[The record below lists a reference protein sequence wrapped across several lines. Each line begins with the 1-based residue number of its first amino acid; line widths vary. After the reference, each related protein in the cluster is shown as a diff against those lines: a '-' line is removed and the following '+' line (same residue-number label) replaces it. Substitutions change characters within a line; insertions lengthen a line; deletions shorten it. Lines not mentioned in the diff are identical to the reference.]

1 MNTHLRDV
9 AAALLIAMTV
19 LSLSW
24 GQGTDMIRNGDF
36 ELDTNGD
43 GMADSWQ
50 FAGDSGVVVN
60 WARDAGFMGQFSQR
74 LQCTQFTSTTS
85 ASHVMLC
92 QLNTLQLEKGQWY
105 KISFAAREQGI
116 PGGGVQV
123 AISDTQVWQNCGLN
137 ESFRARLAW
146 QEFEFVFQA
155 TATISD
161 HVRLQFWY
169 TSTGTFWLDNV
180 RLEPSAPV
188 QQKYTEVLPPASGV
202 NLLRNS
208 SFECGAGG
216 WGSIADVPG
225 WAGSLNTLV
234 GSVDGTAGAFHG
246 SSFKIALTPETIPVF
261 YFDYFAL
268 YRAPVKAPLLA
279 NQGWITVEPGTAY
292 TLSAYLKANP
302 VNLVGVLSIRQ
313 AFRGSLRKQVTLSS
327 SWERY
332 SFTFRPQSS
341 QVFVALGP
349 DLEASQQEAGTMWID
364 AVQLEKGEQAT
375 DYRPRAVV
383 EIGVES
389 TQTGNVFQD
398 GSEPQMSMH
407 VFNSGRV
414 PQSVRLHLATTDF
427 DDATVHEDDLSIQV
441 GPSERT
447 TVPIRPGVMQKGFYR
462 LHIESPDV
470 EVALTRP
477 LRFALITPYPYSDSL
492 FGMNHA
498 YPWPHLLN
506 LSKQIGLGWFR
517 DWSLK
522 WHDVEP
528 QHGQFEFAEP
538 DHQIDRVLERGL
550 KVIGLLPFPS
560 ANWSS
565 SAGDNV
571 PPIRTNPENRQ
582 RAAYMPKDLNTF
594 ASYVRQTVQHYRG
607 RLSVW
612 EILNEPIYTD
622 YSLPHTL
629 GYQVTDYVPLL
640 KVAYQAVKEIDPGAL
655 VIGGIAG
662 GPTTYTQEFIDAGG
676 LRWVDALNLHIYP
689 GLTAPEAYEEP
700 LRQLQAKMQ
709 AINVGARHAS
719 PVPPIW
725 FTEGA
730 YYADDDKPFE
740 PYRDWLKPLDREV
753 EAAEWQVKFDTLLL
767 SYGVERIIYHSGT
780 IGSLND
786 EDLSGIFFEWVGTPR
801 KMLVTQSALANLF
814 APPVRPLGRL
824 ASPQDT
830 AAYGFESQGRTILV
844 AWAAEEAKP
853 ATISLA
859 GKGWRAVDLQGNRL
873 NVESVTLT
881 ERPVYFVTEALKPKM
896 LPWP

>member
-1 MNTHLRDV
+1 MNTHLKD
-9 AAALLIAMTV
+9 AAAVVLIAMTAS
-19 LSLSW
+19 SLCS

-50 FAGDSGVVVN
+50 FSGDKGVIVN
-60 WARDAGFMGQFSQR
+60 WARDAGFTGQFSQR
-74 LQCTQFTSTTS
+74 LQCTQFTSTSS
-85 ASHVMLC
+85 ASHAMLC

-105 KISFAAREQGI
+105 KISFAAKEQGI

-123 AISDTQVWQNCGLN
+123 AISDTQLWQNCGLD

-146 QEFEFVFQA
+146 REFEFVFQA
-155 TATISD
+155 TATITD

-180 RLEPSAPV
+180 RLEPSTPV
-188 QQKYTEVLPPASGV
+188 PQRYTEVLPQTSGV

-225 WAGSLNTLV
+225 WAGNLNTLV
-234 GSVDGTAGAFHG
+234 GSVDSTAGKFHG

-279 NQGWITVEPGTAY
+279 NQGWITVEPGAAY
-292 TLSAYLKANP
+292 TLSAYLKADP
-302 VNLVGVLSIRQ
+302 SDLIGVLSIRQ
-313 AFRGSLRKQVTLSS
+313 AFRGSLRKQVTLTS
-327 SWERY
+327 SWQRY

-349 DLEASQQEAGTMWID
+349 DLEASKREAGTVWID
-364 AVQLEKGEQAT
+364 TVQLEKGEQAT
-375 DYRPRAVV
+375 DYQPRAIV
-383 EIGVES
+383 EVGVES
-389 TQTGNVFQD
+389 AQMGNLFQD
-398 GSEPQMSMH
+398 GGAPQMSAH
-407 VFNSGRV
+407 VFNAGRV
-414 PQSVRLHLATTDF
+414 PQSMCLRLTTTDF
-427 DDATVHEDDLSIQV
+427 DDATVHEDDMTV
-441 GPSERT
+441 KVAPSEHV
-447 TVPIRPGVMQKGFYR
+447 TVPIRPGVAQNGFYR
-462 LHIESPDV
+462 LHVESPEA

-477 LRFALITPYPYSDSL
+477 LRFAIVTPYPHSDSL

-498 YPWPHLLN
+498 YPWPHLLD
-506 LSKQIGLGWFR
+506 LSKEIGLGWFR

-528 QHGQFEFAEP
+528 QQGQFAFAEP
-538 DHQIDRVLERGL
+538 DRQIDRVLERGL

-565 SAGDNV
+565 SAGDEV
-571 PPIRTNPENRQ
+571 KPIQASPENRQ
-582 RAAYMPKDLNTF
+582 RAAYMPRNLNDF
-594 ASYVRQTVQHYRG
+594 AAYVRQTVQHYRG
-607 RLSVW
+607 RINVW

-622 YSLPHTL
+622 YSLPRTY
-629 GYQVTDYVPLL
+629 GYQVADYVRLL
-640 KVAYQAVKEIDPGAL
+640 KVAYQAVKEVDPGAL

-662 GPTTYTQEFIDAGG
+662 GPTTYTQEFLDAGG
-676 LRWVDALNLHIYP
+676 LRWVDTLNLHIYP

-709 AINVGARHAS
+709 ATSVGARHAS
-719 PVPPIW
+719 PVRPIW

-730 YYADDDKPFE
+730 YYADDDKPSE
-740 PYRDWLKPLDREV
+740 PYHNWLKPLDGEV

-780 IGSLND
+780 IGSLNN
-786 EDLSGIFFEWVGTPR
+786 EDLAGIFFEWAGTPR
-801 KMLVTQSALANLF
+801 KMLVTQSTLANLLV
-814 APPVRPLGRL
+814 PPVRPLGRL
-824 ASPQDT
+824 ASPQGM
-830 AAYGFESQGRTILV
+830 AAYGFESQGRTTIV

-853 ATISLA
+853 ATVSTA
-859 GKGWRAVDLQGNRL
+859 GKGWQAVDVQGNRL
-873 NVESVTLT
+873 SAESVTVT
-881 ERPVYFVTEALKPKM
+881 ERPVYFVAEKSKPETPFEK
-896 LPWP
+896 

>member
-9 AAALLIAMTV
+9 AAAVLIAVTAF
-19 LSLSW
+19 SPCW
-24 GQGTDMIRNGDF
+24 GQGMDMIRNGDF

-50 FAGDSGVVVN
+50 FSGDKGVIVN
-60 WARDAGFMGQFSQR
+60 WARDAGFTGQFSQK
-74 LQCTQFTSTTS
+74 LQCTQFTSTSS
-85 ASHVMLC
+85 ASHAMLC
-92 QLNTLQLEKGQWY
+92 QLNTLRLEKGQWY
-105 KISFAAREQGI
+105 KITFAAKEQGI
-116 PGGGVQV
+116 PGGGVHV
-123 AISDTQVWQNCGLN
+123 AISDTQVWQNCGLD
-137 ESFRARLAW
+137 ESFRARPAW
-146 QEFEFVFQA
+146 REFEFVFQA

-225 WAGSLNTLV
+225 WAGNLNTRV
-234 GSVDGTAGAFHG
+234 GSIDTTAGKFHG

-261 YFDYFAL
+261 HFDYFAL
-268 YRAPVKAPLLA
+268 YRTPVKAPLLA
-279 NQGWITVEPGTAY
+279 NQGWITVEPDTAY
-292 TLSAYLKANP
+292 TLSAYLKAEP
-302 VNLVGVLSIRQ
+302 TGLVGVLSIRR
-313 AFRGSLRKQVTLSS
+313 AFRGNLRQQVTLSS
-327 SWERY
+327 SWQRY

-349 DLEASQQEAGTMWID
+349 DLEASKREVGTVWID
-364 AVQLEKGEQAT
+364 GVQLEKGEQAT
-375 DYRPRAVV
+375 DYQPRAVAEV
-383 EIGVES
+383 GVES
-389 TQTGNVFQD
+389 TQVGNLFQD
-398 GSEPQMSMH
+398 GGEPQMTASI
-407 VFNSGRV
+407 FNAGRV
-414 PQSVRLHLATTDF
+414 PQAVRLHLTTTDF
-427 DDATVHEDDLSIQV
+427 DDAPVHQDDLSV
-441 GPSERT
+441 NVAPSEHA
-447 TVPIRPGVMQKGFYR
+447 TVPLRPGVAQKGFYR
-462 LHIESPDV
+462 LRVESPDAD
-470 EVALTRP
+470 VALTRP
-477 LRFALITPYPYSDSL
+477 LRFAVVAPYQHSDSL

-498 YPWPHLLN
+498 YPWPHLLDP
-506 LSKQIGLGWFR
+506 SKQIGLGWFR

-528 QHGQFEFAEP
+528 QQGQFTFAEP
-538 DHQIDRVLERGL
+538 DRQIDRVLERGL

-565 SAGDNV
+565 SAGDDV
-571 PPIRTNPENRQ
+571 SPIRANPENRQ
-582 RAAYMPKDLNTF
+582 RAAYMPRDLNEF

-607 RLSVW
+607 RINVW

-622 YSLPHTL
+622 YSLPRTY
-629 GYQVTDYVPLL
+629 GYQVADYVRLL
-640 KVAYQAVKEIDPGAL
+640 KVAYQAVKEVDSAAP

-676 LRWVDALNLHIYP
+676 LRWIDALNLHIYP
-689 GLTAPEAYEEP
+689 GLTAPEAYEAP

-709 AINVGARHAS
+709 ATRLVR
-719 PVPPIW
+719 PIW

-740 PYRDWLKPLDREV
+740 PYRNWLKPLDGEV

-780 IGSLND
+780 IGSLNN
-786 EDLSGIFFEWVGTPR
+786 EDLAGIFFEWAGAPR
-801 KMLVTQSALANLF
+801 KMLVTRSALANLLV
-814 APPVRPLGRL
+814 PPVRPLGRL
-824 ASPQDT
+824 ASGPDT

-844 AWAAEEAKP
+844 VWAVEVGANNHSP
-853 ATISLA
+853 LQA
-859 GKGWRAVDLQGNRL
+859 GKGWKAVDLQGNQL

-881 ERPVYFVTEALKPKM
+881 ERPIYLVTERLKPET

>member
-1 MNTHLRDV
+1 MNTHLRD
-9 AAALLIAMTV
+9 AAVVVLIAMTAS
-19 LSLSW
+19 SLCS

-50 FAGDSGVVVN
+50 FSGDKGVIVN
-60 WARDAGFMGQFSQR
+60 WARDAGFTGQFSQR
-74 LQCTQFTSTTS
+74 LQCTQFTSTSS
-85 ASHVMLC
+85 ASHAMLC
-92 QLNTLQLEKGQWY
+92 QLNALQLEKGQWY

-123 AISDTQVWQNCGLN
+123 AISDTQLWQNCGLD

-146 QEFEFVFQA
+146 REFEFVLQA

-188 QQKYTEVLPPASGV
+188 PQRYTEVLPQTSGV

-225 WAGSLNTLV
+225 WAGNLNTLV
-234 GSVDGTAGAFHG
+234 GSVDTTVGRFHG

-268 YRAPVKAPLLA
+268 YRVPVKAPLLA
-279 NQGWITVEPGTAY
+279 SQGWITVEPGAAY
-292 TLSAYLKANP
+292 TLSAYLKAEP
-302 VNLVGVLSIRQ
+302 SDLIGVLSIRQ
-313 AFRGSLRKQVTLSS
+313 AFRGSLRKQVTLSD
-327 SWERY
+327 SWQRY

-349 DLEASQQEAGTMWID
+349 DLEASKREAGTVWID

-375 DYRPRAVV
+375 DYQPRAVV
-383 EIGVES
+383 EVGVES
-389 TQTGNVFQD
+389 AQMGNLFQD
-398 GSEPQMSMH
+398 SDAPQMSAH
-407 VFNSGRV
+407 VFNAGRV
-414 PQSVRLHLATTDF
+414 PQSIRLHLTTTDF
-427 DDATVHEDDLSIQV
+427 DDTTVHQDNVSLKV
-441 GPSERT
+441 GPSEHA
-447 TVPIRPGVMQKGFYR
+447 TVPIRPGVTQKGFYR
-462 LHIESPDV
+462 WRVESPDA

-477 LRFALITPYPYSDSL
+477 LRFAIVTPYPHSDSL

-498 YPWPHLLN
+498 YAWPHLLD

-528 QHGQFEFAEP
+528 QQGQFEFAEP
-538 DHQIDRVLERGL
+538 DRQIDRVLERGL

-565 SAGDNV
+565 SAGDDV
-571 PPIRTNPENRQ
+571 QPIQASPENRQ
-582 RAAYMPKDLNTF
+582 RAAYMPRDLNDL
-594 ASYVRQTVQHYRG
+594 ASYVRQAVQHYRG
-607 RLSVW
+607 RISVW

-622 YSLPHTL
+622 YSLPRTY
-629 GYQVTDYVPLL
+629 GYQVADYVRLL
-640 KVAYQAVKEIDPGAL
+640 KVAYQAVKEVDPSAL

-662 GPTTYTQEFIDAGG
+662 GPTTYTQEFLDAGG

-709 AINVGARHAS
+709 ATRVVR
-719 PVPPIW
+719 PIW

-730 YYADDDKPFE
+730 YYADDDKPSE
-740 PYRDWLKPLDREV
+740 PYHSWLKPLDSEV

-767 SYGVERIIYHSGT
+767 SYGVDRIIYHSGT
-780 IGSLND
+780 IGSLNN
-786 EDLSGIFFEWVGTPR
+786 EDLAGIFFEWAGTPR
-801 KMLVTQSALANLF
+801 KMLVTQSALADLL
-814 APPVRPLGRL
+814 APPIRPLGRL
-824 ASPQDT
+824 ESPQDM
-830 AAYGFESQGRTILV
+830 AACGFESQGRTIIV
-844 AWAAEEAKP
+844 AWAVEEAKP
-853 ATISLA
+853 ATVSLT
-859 GKGWRAVDLQGNRL
+859 GKGWKAVDLQGNQL
-873 NVESVTLT
+873 NTESIIVT
-881 ERPVYFVTEALKPKM
+881 ERPVYFATEKIKPEK

>member
-1 MNTHLRDV
+1 MNTHVRD
-9 AAALLIAMTV
+9 AAAIALIVMTV
-19 LSLSW
+19 FSLCP

-50 FAGDSGVVVN
+50 FSGDKGVIVN
-60 WARDAGFMGQFSQR
+60 WARDAGFTGQFSQK
-74 LQCTQFTSTTS
+74 LQCTQFTSTSS
-85 ASHVMLC
+85 ASHAMLC
-92 QLNTLQLEKGQWY
+92 QLNTLQLQKGQWY
-105 KISFAAREQGI
+105 KISFAAKQQGI

-137 ESFRARLAW
+137 EAFQTRAAW
-146 QEFEFVFQA
+146 REFEFVFQA
-155 TATISD
+155 TQTISD
-161 HVRLQFWY
+161 HIRLQFWY

-188 QQKYTEVLPPASGV
+188 EQKYTNVLPAASGV

-208 SFECGAGG
+208 SFECGTSG

-234 GSVDGTAGAFHG
+234 GSVDPTTGKFHG

-292 TLSAYLKANP
+292 TLSGYLKAEP
-302 VNLVGVLSIRQ
+302 ADLVGVLSIRQ
-313 AFRGSLRKQVTLSS
+313 AFRGNLRKQVTLTG
-327 SWERY
+327 SWQRY
-332 SFTFRPQSS
+332 SFTFHPQSS

-349 DLEASQQEAGTMWID
+349 DLAASKREAGTMWID
-364 AVQLEKGEQAT
+364 AVQLEKSEQAT
-375 DYRPRAVV
+375 DYQPRAVV
-383 EIGVES
+383 EVGVES
-389 TQTGNVFQD
+389 AQAGNLFPD
-398 GSEPQMSMH
+398 GSAPQMSAH
-407 VFNSGRV
+407 AFNAGRIS
-414 PQSVRLHLATTDF
+414 QSIRLRLTTTDF
-427 DDATVHEDDLSIQV
+427 DDATVHEDDLSV
-441 GPSERT
+441 KVAPSEHAT
-447 TVPIRPGVMQKGFYR
+447 IPLYPGVTRKGFYR
-462 LHIESPDV
+462 LHVESPAA

-477 LRFALITPYPYSDSL
+477 MRLAIITPYPHPDSL

-498 YPWPHLLN
+498 YPWPHLLD

-528 QHGQFEFAEP
+528 QQGQFTFTEP

-565 SAGDNV
+565 SAGDEV
-571 PPIRTNPENRQ
+571 KPIQASPENRQ
-582 RAAYMPKDLNTF
+582 RAAYMPRNLNDF
-594 ASYVRQTVQHYRG
+594 AAYVRQTVQHYRG
-607 RLSVW
+607 RINVW

-622 YSLPHTL
+622 YSLPRTY
-629 GYQVTDYVPLL
+629 GYQVADYVRLL
-640 KVAYQAVKEIDPGAL
+640 KVAYQAVKEVDANAL

-662 GPTTYTQEFIDAGG
+662 GPTTYTQEFLDAGG
-676 LRWVDALNLHIYP
+676 LRWVDALNLHTYP

-700 LRQLQAKMQ
+700 LRQLREKMGTSRL
-709 AINVGARHAS
+709 VRS
-719 PVPPIW
+719 IW

-740 PYRDWLKPLDREV
+740 PYRSWLKPLDSEV

-780 IGSLND
+780 IGSLNN
-786 EDLSGIFFEWVGTPR
+786 EDLAGIFFEWAGTPR
-801 KMLVTQSALANLF
+801 KMLVTQSALANLL

-824 ASPQDT
+824 KPPEDM
-830 AAYGFESQGRTILV
+830 AAYGFESQGRTIIV
-844 AWAAEEAKP
+844 AWALEVGANNHSP
-853 ATISLA
+853 LQI
-859 GKGWRAVDLQGNRL
+859 GKGWKAVDLQGSPL
-873 NVESVTLT
+873 SAESVVVT
-881 ERPVYFVTEALKPKM
+881 ERPVYFVTERIKPET